1 MPCFKTSACAQ
12 APRSCIR
19 YRSAIQTQ
27 SIVLT
32 LTAYYFNLFA
42 LPNAVVAVSL
52 LLWGLL
58 LRWREAESATGTW
71 ALGVSIAAATWQVGF
86 AVAYCSLTP
95 AIALQWIVISQIGV
109 VFIAPTLYELLRRLL
124 GLTGWRNRLSPW
136 VWTASLS
143 FLYLLLASDTY
154 MGPPHRYWWGYYAQY
169 RIGGMLLAAYL
180 CGVLVFL
187 FVECLR
193 TWRLSPRGS
202 TRRHRARVLLLGFGV
217 AFTAALDFLACW
229 GLAVYPF
236 GYLMV
241 VFMVITIG
249 YAAWRYRIIAVTS
262 QTAADH
268 VLKTLPDGV
277 LVLDDLGSIA
287 LANSRAALLLGLD
300 RDELLGK
307 TVDKVLPITEA
318 ALNALGIQSPGPAHT
333 EIELSIQNSDRRV
346 INVIVN
352 TMRDAYGGSPLTVLV
367 LQDVTRYRD
376 AADRIRELV
385 YFDQATGLP
394 NWRHLTDKLGQA
406 LELSLQGQSV
416 AVCGIRLEHFRH
428 LADHSS
434 AHLSDT
440 MLNGIAA
447 RLWSFAHSVPQGK
460 VTVARL
466 RGYEFAVLFERADS
480 IGQMTTE
487 FNRLYK
493 MLREPMAIGA
503 HRLHPVLW
511 LGVSLYPNDGD
522 SVNAL
527 MDRAAAAVD
536 QAAEAGD
543 EHVHFYNAQANTAAL
558 HSLMLSAKIARAIET
573 DEMCLYFQPII
584 NTASGAIECAEAL
597 VRWNDPLHGLRSP
610 NEFIPVAEQSELIV
624 TLDHWVFKRACEHA
638 LQWQGQALASA
649 PRVAV
654 NISGAHLAS
663 SGGAR
668 IAETIQAILETSGL
682 PPDRLEIEITETRMA
697 GTEQAMVDSLRRL
710 RDLGILIAV
719 DDFGTGYASLSYLQW
734 FPLDKLKVDRSFVMA
749 IGQDPTKTALL
760 KSILL
765 LASQLDLDVVAE
777 GVETLHQAAFL
788 LRHGCDFMQGNLFS
802 KPLPADDFMH
812 LTQVWCVPTGIQ
824 LGRKRAEEGIEGS
837 MTKLGCRLNGSSSD
851 KSSGTSHLVIESK
864 TRRPCRS

>member
-1 MPCFKTSACAQ
+1 M
-12 APRSCIR
+12 
-19 YRSAIQTQ
+19 
-27 SIVLT
+27 LT
-32 LTAYYFNLFA
+32 LTAYHFNLFA

-52 LLWGLL
+52 LLWGWL

-86 AVAYCSLTP
+86 ALAYCSLTP
-95 AIALQWIVISQIGV
+95 TVASQWIVISQIGV
-109 VFIAPTLYELLRRLL
+109 VFITPTLYELLRRLL
-124 GLTGWRNRLSPW
+124 GLAGWRSRLSPW
-136 VWTASLS
+136 IWTASLG
-143 FLYLLLASDTY
+143 FFYVLLATDAY
-154 MGPPHRYWWGYYAQY
+154 LGPPYRYWWGYYAHY
-169 RIGGMLLAAYL
+169 RLGGMLLAAYL
-180 CGVLVFL
+180 CGVLFFL
-187 FVECLR
+187 FIECWR

-229 GLAVYPF
+229 GFAVYPF

-241 VFMVITIG
+241 AFMVITIG
-249 YAAWRYRIIAVTS
+249 YAAWRYRMVAVTS

-318 ALNALGIQSPGPAHT
+318 ALNSLGIQSPGPVHS
-333 EIELSIQNSDRRV
+333 EVELPIHNGGRRV

-352 TMRDAYGGSPLTVLV
+352 TMRDAYGGSSLTALV

-376 AADRIRELV
+376 AVDRIRELV

-394 NWRHLTDKLGQA
+394 NRRHLADRLGQA
-406 LELSLQGQSV
+406 LELSSRSQSV

-428 LADHSS
+428 LADYPSTY
-434 AHLSDT
+434 LSDA
-440 MLNGIAA
+440 MLKGVAG
-447 RLWSFAHSVPQGK
+447 RLQSFAHSVPQGK

-466 RGYEFAVLFERADS
+466 RGYEFAVLFERAGS

-487 FNRLYK
+487 LDRLYK
-493 MLREPMAIGA
+493 MLREPMAIGTR
-503 HRLHPVLW
+503 RLHPVLW
-511 LGVSLYPNDGD
+511 LGVSLYPDDGD
-522 SVNAL
+522 SIDAL

-536 QAAEAGD
+536 QAVEAGD

-573 DEMCLYFQPII
+573 DELCLHFQPII
-584 NTASGAIECAEAL
+584 NAASGAIECAEAL
-597 VRWNDPLHGLRSP
+597 VRWNDPLHGLCSP

-624 TLDHWVFKRACEHA
+624 TLDHWVFKSACEHA
-638 LQWQGQALASA
+638 LQWQAQALSSV

-663 SGGAR
+663 SAGAR
-668 IAETIQAILETSGL
+668 IAETIQAILKKSGL

-697 GTEQAMVDSLRRL
+697 GTDQALVDGLRRL
-710 RDLGILIAV
+710 RDLGVRIAV

-734 FPLDKLKVDRSFVMA
+734 FPLDKLKVDRSFVLA
-749 IGQDPTKTALL
+749 IGQDSTKVALL

-765 LASQLDLDVVAE
+765 LASQLGLDVVAE
-777 GVETLHQAAFL
+777 GIETPVQAAFL
-788 LRHGCDFMQGNLFS
+788 LRHGGCGLMQGNLFS
-802 KPLPADDFMH
+802 KPLPAEDFMH
-812 LTQVWCVPTGIQ
+812 LMQAWRVPVEIQ
-824 LGRKRAEEGIEGS
+824 LGSRRAEEEMEGNAWPLPFR
-837 MTKLGCRLNGSSSD
+837 KAR
-851 KSSGTSHLVIESK
+851 SK
-864 TRRPCRS
+864 WIRR

>member
-1 MPCFKTSACAQ
+1 MRAGALVW
-12 APRSCIR
+12 IR
-19 YRSAIQTQ
+19 YRSAIPTQ
-27 SIVLT
+27 INVLT

-42 LPNAVVAVSL
+42 LPNAIVAVSL
-52 LLWGLL
+52 LLWGSL
-58 LRWREAESATGTW
+58 LRWREGESATGTW
-71 ALGVSIAAATWQVGF
+71 AWGVAIAATTWQAGF

-109 VFIAPTLYELLRRLL
+109 IFIAPTLYELLRRLL
-124 GLTGWRNRLSPW
+124 GLVGWRNRLSPW
-136 VWTASLS
+136 LWTASLG
-143 FLYLLLASDTY
+143 FLYMLLSTNAY
-154 MGPPHRYWWGYYAQY
+154 MGPPYGYWWGYYTQY
-169 RIGGMLLAAYL
+169 RIGGTLLAAYL
-180 CGVLVFL
+180 CSVLLFL
-187 FVECLR
+187 FVECWR

-202 TRRHRARVLLLGFGV
+202 MRRHRARVLLLGFGV

-229 GLAVYPF
+229 GLPVYPF

-241 VFMVITIG
+241 AFMVVTIG
-249 YAAWRYRIIAVTS
+249 YAAWRYRMVAVTS
-262 QTAADH
+262 QAAAEH

-287 LANSRAALLLGLD
+287 LANSRAALLLGFD
-300 RDELLGK
+300 REELLGK
-307 TVDKVLPITEA
+307 TVDKVLPVA
-318 ALNALGIQSPGPAHT
+318 GAVALSLSKGRSQGPAHS
-333 EIELSIQNSDRRV
+333 EIELSVGNGDRRV

-352 TMRDAYGGSPLTVLV
+352 TMRDAYGETPLTVLV

-376 AADRIRELV
+376 AVDRIRELV

-394 NWRHLTDKLGQA
+394 NRRHLTDKLGQA
-406 LELSLQGQSV
+406 LELSVQGQSV

-428 LADHSS
+428 LADHS
-434 AHLSDT
+434 AAYLSDA

-447 RLWSFAHSVPQGK
+447 RLWAFAHSVPQGK

-480 IGQMTTE
+480 IGQATTE
-487 FNRLYK
+487 LNRLYK
-493 MLREPMAIGA
+493 MLREPMMIGNR
-503 HRLHPVLW
+503 RLHPVLW

-522 SVNAL
+522 NVNAL

-584 NTASGAIECAEAL
+584 NTATGAIECAEAL
-597 VRWNDPLHGLRSP
+597 VRWDDPLRGLCSP
-610 NEFIPVAEQSELIV
+610 SEFIPVAEQSELIV
-624 TLDHWVFKRACEHA
+624 ALDHWVFEKACAHA
-638 LQWQGQALASA
+638 LQWQGQALAPV
-649 PRVAV
+649 PRIAV

-663 SGGAR
+663 SAGAR
-668 IAETIQAILETSGL
+668 IAEIIQAILETSGL

-697 GTEQAMVDSLRRL
+697 GTDRAIVDGLRHL
-710 RDLGILIAV
+710 RDLGVRIAV

-734 FPLDKLKVDRSFVMA
+734 FPLDKLKVDRSFVQA
-749 IGQDPTKTALL
+749 IGQDPIKVALL

-777 GVETLHQAAFL
+777 GIETPAQAAFL
-788 LRHGCDFMQGNLFS
+788 LRHGCGFMQGNLFS
-802 KPLPADDFMH
+802 KALPADDFMH
-812 LTQVWCVPTGIQ
+812 LAQTWRMPAEIR
-824 LGRKRAEEGIEGS
+824 LGRKRTEES
-837 MTKLGCRLNGSSSD
+837 RKSKALSSAFR
-851 KSSGTSHLVIESK
+851 KVRGK
-864 TRRPCRS
+864 QTRR